1 MEVFLYFLARISRED
16 SLNKFRVLQG
26 CEEKEIEPLRALPA
40 LLRTD
45 AFLQVPEDFEWNRLQ
60 PVCF

>member
-1 MEVFLYFLARISRED
+1 MEVVYTSWREF
-16 SLNKFRVLQG
+16 SVETFNKFRVLQG

-60 PVCF
+60 PVWF